1 LDTITIWSLGQLF
14 PGGKAGGFGG
24 GIVDLILYSGPVVKA
39 VLLILLFFSILSW
52 AIIFS
57 KFRLIR
63 LADNESRSFLR
74 VFWEGKQ
81 CASIFAES
89 KKLRHSPTAEIF
101 RAAYLELTKLSQAKS
116 NPDSSRKTSDPTSF
130 SMELSGVENI
140 NRAMR
145 QALTS
150 EGTKLERALG
160 FLATTGSTT
169 PFIGL
174 FGTVWGIMDAFRGIG
189 MRGSATL
196 AVVAPGISEA
206 LIATAAGLAAAIP
219 AVVAYNYYLNRI
231 KVLNAQ
237 MENFASE
244 LLNIIERHFL
254 KA

>member
-1 LDTITIWSLGQLF
+1 MDTVTLWSLGQFF
-14 PGGKAGGFGG
+14 PSGTGGGFAG
-24 GIVDLILYSGPVVKA
+24 GIVDLILYAGPVVKT
-39 VLLILLFFSILSW
+39 VLVILLFFSVISW
-52 AIIFS
+52 AIIFA
-57 KFRLIR
+57 KLRLIR
-63 LADNESRSFLR
+63 LADGESRSFLR
-74 VFWEGKQ
+74 IFWEGKQ
-81 CASIFAES
+81 FASIFAES

-101 RAAYLELTKLSQAKS
+101 RAAYMELTKLSQAKS
-116 NPDSSRKTSDPTSF
+116 NPDSSRKSSDPTSF

-140 NRAMR
+140 NRSMR

-150 EGTKLERALG
+150 ELTKLERALG

-189 MRGSATL
+189 ARGSATL

-219 AVVAYNYYLNRI
+219 AVVAYNYYINRI
-231 KVLNAQ
+231 KVLSAQ
-237 MENFASE
+237 MENFSSE

-254 KA
+254 KS